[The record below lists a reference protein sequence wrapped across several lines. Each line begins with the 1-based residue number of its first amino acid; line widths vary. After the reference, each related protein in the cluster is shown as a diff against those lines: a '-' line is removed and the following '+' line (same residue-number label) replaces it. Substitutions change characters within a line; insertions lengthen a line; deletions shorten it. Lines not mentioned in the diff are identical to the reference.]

1 MYNFV
6 SLSLFLLLLMVIT
19 TWPTFN
25 DLLFRQKQASF
36 SKSWTIIFQTL
47 KKKIYSA
54 FWLLWDFSAIFID
67 FCSIWSWYLIWNLYH
82 KNTKLHISIEHDL
95 DTFFEFGIYLQ
106 IFSHFQRLIFFLLFS
121 ITIDFDTN
129 DFIKQIWAQDCPRVT
144 WGKTVEEF
152 NL

>member
-47 KKKIYSA
+47 KKKISIQL
-54 FWLLWDFSAIFID
+54 FDFFEILAPSFID
-67 FCSIWSWYLIWNLYH
+67 FRSIWSWYLIWNPYH

-129 DFIKQIWAQDCPRVT
+129 DFIKQSRLKIAQEWP
-144 WGKTVEEF
+144 EEK
-152 NL
+152 

>member
-1 MYNFV
+1 MTFSKTLVLFDFLWIILIMIVLRMYNFV

-47 KKKIYSA
+47 KKKRSIQL
-54 FWLLWDFSAIFID
+54 FDFFEILAPSFID
-67 FCSIWSWYLIWNLYH
+67 FCSILSWYLIWNLYH

-95 DTFFEFGIYLQ
+95 DTFFDFGIYHQ
-106 IFSHFQRLIFFLLFS
+106 FFFLIFNS
-121 ITIDFDTN
+121 
-129 DFIKQIWAQDCPRVT
+129 
-144 WGKTVEEF
+144 
-152 NL
+152 